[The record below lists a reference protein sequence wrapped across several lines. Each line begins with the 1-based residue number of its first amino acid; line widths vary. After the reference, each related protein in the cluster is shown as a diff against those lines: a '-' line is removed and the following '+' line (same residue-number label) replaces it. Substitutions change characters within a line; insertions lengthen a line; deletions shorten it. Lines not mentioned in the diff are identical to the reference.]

1 MCAALKDSAQN
12 EFEID
17 EASIQE
23 THVTEKSC
31 STAPSLHCQSMDLL
45 EMNTQEVSSGKVLRF
60 TAARKIPKMRT
71 QKPGAFGLGSEGGT
85 TRTEEGTRPPAKTT
99 LTFKRRKT
107 NPDVNAIRDK

>member
-1 MCAALKDSAQN
+1 M
-12 EFEID
+12 
-17 EASIQE
+17 
-23 THVTEKSC
+23 
-31 STAPSLHCQSMDLL
+31 

-71 QKPGAFGLGSEGGT
+71 QQPGAFGLGNEGDT

-107 NPDVNAIRDK
+107 NPDVNATRDK

>member
-1 MCAALKDSAQN
+1 MCAALKNTAQN

-60 TAARKIPKMRT
+60 TAARKITKMRT
-71 QKPGAFGLGSEGGT
+71 QQPGAFGLGSEGGA
-85 TRTEEGTRPPAKTT
+85 TRTEGGTRPPAKTT
-99 LTFKRRKT
+99 LPSS
-107 NPDVNAIRDK
+107 N

>member
-1 MCAALKDSAQN
+1 MPLA
-12 EFEID
+12 
-17 EASIQE
+17 
-23 THVTEKSC
+23 H
-31 STAPSLHCQSMDLL
+31 QSMDLL

-71 QKPGAFGLGSEGGT
+71 QQPGGLGSESGT
-85 TRTEEGTRPPAKTT
+85 TRTEEETRPPAERT